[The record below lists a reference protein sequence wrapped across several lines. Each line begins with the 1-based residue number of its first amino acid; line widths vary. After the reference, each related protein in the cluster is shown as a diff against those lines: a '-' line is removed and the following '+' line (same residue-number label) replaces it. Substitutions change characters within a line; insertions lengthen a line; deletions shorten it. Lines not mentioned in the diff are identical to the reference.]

1 MRENLK
7 YMLRNWLKWD
17 KKSIV
22 YFAIRV
28 PAMVLQ
34 PMVTAYIPKA
44 MIDAINEGVTTQR
57 LIMIIGML
65 SLLLTFTIW
74 MDPFMSELVRG
85 GARIVRMRYAVMAF
99 NKNLTTDYVNTETL
113 EKREMQ
119 KRAEA
124 FYSGRWS
131 GGANFID
138 RCNQFCIAVVGVIA
152 SGALL
157 YKINVFII
165 LLIIATCIAQFFI
178 LKFLAEKQYD
188 NLGKVSKLNNRFN
201 YFYKVSKD
209 GKAAKDICIYGL
221 SDYFIKALAETICSI
236 EKIYAKYTHQSVA
249 FDGITALLNLIR
261 EAIAYFYL
269 VYLVTA
275 NRLSVSDF
283 IFYFGIITGFSNWVV
298 GLVFSYNQIQ
308 RSCNECKAYRAYIES
323 EDVADKGKK
332 LTSNKVETIEF
343 KNVSYKYPS
352 AKEPT
357 LKNINFKFK
366 NGENIAVVGE
376 NGAGKTTLIKLLCGL
391 YTATD
396 GELLLNGED
405 VKNISKSSYFD
416 LFSPIFQDY
425 RFLPMTVAQN
435 ITATLDYDKEKLFAA
450 FKNAGI
456 EDKINSLPNKENTL
470 MDREV
475 YNDAVDFS
483 GGEKQKLLL
492 AKAIYKN
499 APVLILDEPT
509 AALDPIAEN
518 ELYLKYNELTKDK
531 LSFFISHRLSSTRF
545 CDRILFISDGQIIE
559 EGTHEELMALHGAYY
574 KMYQLQSYYYKEQGV
589 AVNE

>member
-7 YMLRNWLKWD
+7 YMLRNWLKWH

-152 SGALL
+152 SSALL

-221 SDYFIKALAETICSI
+221 SDYFIKALAQSIYSI

-308 RSCNECKAYRAYIES
+308 KSCNECKAYRAYIES

-352 AKEPT
+352 AEEPT
-357 LKNINFKFK
+357 LKNINLKFK

>member
-7 YMLRNWLKWD
+7 YMLRNWMKWD

-22 YFAIRV
+22 YFVIRV

-44 MIDAINEGVTTQR
+44 MIDAINEGVTTQK

-119 KRAEA
+119 KRAEN

-152 SGALL
+152 SSALL
-157 YKINVFII
+157 YKINIFII

-221 SDYFIKALAETICSI
+221 SDYFIKALAESIYSI

-269 VYLVTA
+269 VYLVTV

-308 RSCNECKAYRAYIES
+308 KSCNECKAYRAYIES

-352 AKEPT
+352 ANEPT
-357 LKNINFKFK
+357 LKNINLKFK

-405 VKNISKSSYFD
+405 VKTISKSSYFD

-545 CDRILFISDGQIIE
+545 CDRILFISDGRIIE
-559 EGTHEELMALHGAYY
+559 EGTHEELMALHGSYY